1 MTGTQDLVVLAF
13 LNGEYVYIMC
23 VCMCVCACV
32 CLCVCVRVCVCV
44 CACVCVCV
52 CVCACICMSAYVY
65 ILCCLSH
72 PHSMKTAEKQYI
84 EAFED
89 ELKSFILRV
98 QQRAQ
103 VRIEAAMKEA
113 EDVHT

>member
-1 MTGTQDLVVLAF
+1 
-13 LNGEYVYIMC
+13 
-23 VCMCVCACV
+23 
-32 CLCVCVRVCVCV
+32 
-44 CACVCVCV
+44 
-52 CVCACICMSAYVY
+52 
-65 ILCCLSH
+65 
-72 PHSMKTAEKQYI
+72 MKTAEKQYI

-113 EDVHT
+113 EEVHT